1 MSCLY
6 SSPEVTSVELL
17 AVKLIAL
24 KLQALNCRH
33 RCLVRSGMRLT
44 RDLIAVQFDST
55 QILSTQILPYRRRQQ
70 RRAPHQLS
78 GRRWL
83 HQVIP
88 PAKTSTVF
96 YRGFSSA
103 ISGFR
108 SLYGRE
114 QHSSSYCA
122 QFDLLLEPFTRRA
135 LVSRTLASPASSYG
149 ASNPG
154 PMLWPER
161 SRSRGIFQGVFLRS
175 KRTLSGHFVACDG
188 PRNARQVGFG
198 GCCRR

>member
-70 RRAPHQLS
+70 RRVPHQPS

-88 PAKTSTVF
+88 PAKTSTGF

-108 SLYGRE
+108 SLCG
-114 QHSSSYCA
+114 QSSA
-122 QFDLLLEPFTRRA
+122 A
-135 LVSRTLASPASSYG
+135 
-149 ASNPG
+149 
-154 PMLWPER
+154 
-161 SRSRGIFQGVFLRS
+161 I
-175 KRTLSGHFVACDG
+175 
-188 PRNARQVGFG
+188 
-198 GCCRR
+198 